1 MKLIV
6 IYLLSIIKQLQISI
20 KDMVFNL
27 EEILLLKLLEFI
39 NYDIPDNELDQINSG
54 ENPAANRAIS
64 SILAKSSRYYFTV
77 FLIQLS
83 QVKLSVFTTSHLP
96 KYLIKLKKR
105 LGIKLIRFEDANIQ
119 LSPFKKVYALLT
131 KRFLFQSIYEH
142 YRAELKS
149 QAARILGSVDF
160 LGNPLGFMNDV
171 TDGLNEFIE
180 GNFGGLIWNVAH
192 GISDS
197 TAKVTSV
204 LSDSLGVVTMDQRHQ
219 EIRKR
224 IKQESNHHLS
234 AGFKGLSI
242 GLIGGFTSIIT
253 QTYEGAV
260 KEGVSGIF
268 VGLGKGLVGTI
279 TKPAVGMLDFASGAA
294 SAVRDS
300 SRKISSHHN
309 FNVERI
315 RPPRVNSVDGL
326 LLKYQPNQAKGQ
338 EFFLNSNTIND
349 REESEIFIALELLRL
364 NYSVLI
370 TSERVRFFRTI
381 KHSNYEEHKIDLSI
395 DFDNLSKCLVWTEGI
410 YYYIVVIRSHY
421 AFNSDSD
428 HSNAINSSPKFQCD
442 SELTAIEVSN
452 QINYA
457 KHAHEERKYFVNPS

>member
-96 KYLIKLKKR
+96 KYLTKLKKR
-105 LGIKLIRFEDANIQ
+105 LGIKLIRFEDATIQ
-119 LSPFKKVYALLT
+119 LSPFKKVYALMT
-131 KRFLFQSIYEH
+131 KRFLLQSIYEH

-149 QAARILGSVDF
+149 QAAKILGSVDF

-171 TDGLNEFIE
+171 TDGINELIIE

-219 EIRKR
+219 EMRKR

-234 AGFKGLSI
+234 AGFKGLGV
-242 GLIGGFTSIIT
+242 GLLGGFTSIIT

-300 SRKISSHHN
+300 SRKVSSHHN

-326 LLKYQPNQAKGQ
+326 LLKYQLNQAKGK
-338 EFFLNSNTIND
+338 EFFLNSNNVND

-381 KHSNYEEHKIDLSI
+381 KHSNYDEHKIDLTI
-395 DFDNLSKCLVWTEGI
+395 DFDNLSKCLLWTEQNH
-410 YYYIVVIRSHY
+410 YYIVPIRSHY
-421 AFNSDSD
+421 PFNSD
-428 HSNAINSSPKFQCD
+428 HSNAINSNSKLQCD
-442 SELTAIEVSN
+442 SELTAIKVSN

>member
-1 MKLIV
+1 MKE
-6 IYLLSIIKQLQISI
+6 LQISI
-20 KDMVFNL
+20 KDIVFNL

-54 ENPAANRAIS
+54 ENLAANRAIS
-64 SILAKSSRYYFTV
+64 SILAKSSRYYFTD

-119 LSPFKKVYALLT
+119 LSPFKKLYALLT

-142 YRAELKS
+142 YRAELES
-149 QAARILGSVDF
+149 QAATILGSVDF

-171 TDGLNEFIE
+171 TDGLNELIIE

-204 LSDSLGVVTMDQRHQ
+204 LSESLGVVTMDQRHQ
-219 EIRKR
+219 EMRKR
-224 IKQESNHHLS
+224 IKQESNHHLR
-234 AGFKGLSI
+234 AGFKGLGV
-242 GLIGGFTSIIT
+242 GLRGGFTSIIT

-326 LLKYQPNQAKGQ
+326 LLKYQSNQAKGQ
-338 EFFLNSNTIND
+338 ELFLNSNNIND

-381 KHSNYEEHKIDLSI
+381 KHSNYDEHKIDLSI
-395 DFDNLSKCLVWTEGI
+395 DFDNLSECSVRTEGI
-410 YYYIVVIRSHY
+410 YYYIVV
-421 AFNSDSD
+421 AFNSD

-442 SELTAIEVSN
+442 SELTAIQVSN

>member
-1 MKLIV
+1 
-6 IYLLSIIKQLQISI
+6 
-20 KDMVFNL
+20 MVFNL

-64 SILAKSSRYYFTV
+64 SILAKSSRYYFTI

-96 KYLIKLKKR
+96 KYLTKLKKR
-105 LGIKLIRFEDANIQ
+105 LGIKLIRFEDATIQ
-119 LSPFKKVYALLT
+119 LSPFKKVYALMT
-131 KRFLFQSIYEH
+131 KRFLLQSIYEH

-149 QAARILGSVDF
+149 QAAKILGSVDF

-171 TDGLNEFIE
+171 KDGINELIVE
-180 GNFGGLIWNVAH
+180 KNFGGLIWNVAH

-204 LSDSLGVVTMDQRHQ
+204 LSDNLGVVTMDQRHQ
-219 EIRKR
+219 EMRKR

-234 AGFKGLSI
+234 AGIKGLGV
-242 GLIGGFTSIIT
+242 GLLGGFTSIIT

-326 LLKYQPNQAKGQ
+326 LLKYQLNQAKGK
-338 EFFLNSNTIND
+338 EFFLNSNNIND

-370 TSERVRFFRTI
+370 TNERVRFFRTI
-381 KHSNYEEHKIDLSI
+381 KHSNYDEHKIDLTI
-395 DFDNLSKCLVWTEGI
+395 DFDNLSKCLIRTEDNH
-410 YYYIVVIRSHY
+410 YYIVLIRSHY
-421 AFNSDSD
+421 AFNSDD
-428 HSNAINSSPKFQCD
+428 SNVINSNSKLQCD
-442 SELTAIEVSN
+442 SESTAIKVSN